1 MLDKSQQIWYN
12 IGVQKEQGEIYMIDL
27 MSIIFILLAWFVEM
41 PLWLSIVLTVLSGI
55 RAIMVLID
63 GIYKTVTENEF
74 TLFRFF

>member
-1 MLDKSQQIWYN
+1 
-12 IGVQKEQGEIYMIDL
+12 MIDL